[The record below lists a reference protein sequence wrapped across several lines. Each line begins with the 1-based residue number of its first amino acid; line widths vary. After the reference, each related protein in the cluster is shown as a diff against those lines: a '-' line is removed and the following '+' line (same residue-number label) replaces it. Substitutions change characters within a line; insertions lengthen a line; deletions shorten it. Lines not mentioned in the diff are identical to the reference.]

1 MATNSKGYDPNKDY
15 SAAIEAAKKSGA
27 SQAVINQL
35 QQERQ
40 NKINDKY
47 GGVEPTMYGSNQT
60 YSQASAGG
68 NTSAINN
75 AVGMYNQYSGATG
88 STANTDPYANT
99 NYHQNAIDAAIA
111 GDWDAVTNYLGLREE
126 KVAAQG
132 GDNRGKT
139 SAEIYAELWGQY
151 GTPIPAASG
160 GTGFTYDE
168 SSKPTYDDVY
178 NADSSTGGIDLSN
191 RIEEMLNQVLNRDAF
206 SYSTADD
213 PLYQQYAS
221 MYEREGNRAMNDT
234 LASAAAT
241 AGGMNSYAMTAANQA
256 NNYYMSQLGDKIPE
270 LYQLAYEMYLQDI
283 DNQVRDLGLLQ
294 DMDDTQYGRYRDTLS
309 DWYNDRDFAYNKYR
323 DDVGDYWLQKNFDN
337 SNSKWQSEFDHMVSQ
352 DALAQQ
358 NRDQEWDWETS
369 QTTSNTAYN
378 KAMELLY
385 AGAMPDAA
393 MLKQAGMTEQQ
404 ASTILAAVKAE
415 QAAAL
420 GGSTGSTGSGGGGGG
435 NDSSAKDK
443 TDGGYDYTNG
453 GMTKEEIMDIQ
464 RKVGAAVDGL
474 WGPETQQKWEEYQK
488 NGGGDPYSDTRNLSS
503 YDGQPASQ
511 VLSSGA
517 LAKLNTLKT
526 MRGSIG
532 SKEGIANSITTY
544 AALGDIT
551 EKEARYMYEFFG
563 YDPDDYLE

>member
-47 GGVEPTMYGSNQT
+47 GGKEPTMYGSNQT

-68 NTSAINN
+68 NTGAINN
-75 AVGMYNQYSGATG
+75 AVGLYNQYTGAT
-88 STANTDPYANT
+88 AKTDPYAGT

-111 GDWDAVTNYLGLREE
+111 GDWDAVTNYLGQREE

-139 SAEIYAELWGQY
+139 SAEIYAELWNQY
-151 GTPIPAASG
+151 GAEIPVASG

-178 NADSSTGGIDLSN
+178 NAGSSTGGIDLSN
-191 RIEEMLNQVLNRDAF
+191 RIEEMLNQVLNRDEF
-206 SYSTADD
+206 SYSTAND

-234 LASAAAT
+234 LAAAAAT

-294 DMDDTQYGRYRDTLS
+294 DMDDTQYNRYRDTLS

-323 DDVGDYWLQKNFDN
+323 DDVGDYWKQKNYDN
-337 SNSKWQSEFDHMVSQ
+337 SNSHWQSEFDHMVSQ
-352 DALAQQ
+352 DALAQA
-358 NRDQEWDWETS
+358 NRNQEWAWETG
-369 QTTSNTAYN
+369 QTTGNTAYN
-378 KAMELLY
+378 KAMEILNS
-385 AGAMPDAA
+385 GAMPTAD

-404 ASTILAAVKAE
+404 ASAILAAVKAE

-420 GGSTGSTGSGGGGGG
+420 GNYTGTTGSTGSTGSTGGGYTG
-435 NDSSAKDK
+435 KDK
-443 TDGGYDYTNG
+443 AGDGYDYTNG
-453 GMTKEEIMDIQ
+453 GMTKSEIEDIQ
-464 RKVGAAVDGL
+464 RKIGANVDGL
-474 WGPETQQKWEEYQK
+474 WGPETQKKWEEYQK

-544 AALGDIT
+544 VTLEEIT

-563 YDPDDYLE
+563 YDPDEYLY